1 MNNLS
6 YKLPRVFLVLA
17 LLLVAACGSP
27 ELPVEPEE
35 FVEPEPRKVI
45 FTQASF
51 VYMGDDVGEQIS
63 DGWVVK
69 FLTDMEIDDYGN
81 PIGEGSVMQLLLNV
95 TYNPSQ
101 EVDMSLLEGI
111 YTAQTSSGD
120 FRENTFVDGYMD
132 YIELPDGRHERA
144 DGSFYADIA
153 EGSTDMDVDLLDD
166 GVMQITRNDDGT
178 FTFEGIMV
186 GKKCRKRYF
195 EWSGNIEPTSYVEPV
210 IPNSTLTS
218 NMDLITLSKMQLQDK
233 GDCFYRM
240 DKSYRCLLLFVVEDG
255 ITFNQWGK
263 PEGDGKMLRLE
274 LLVPWDN
281 NMEDGIPAG
290 RYPFVQ
296 RNPDTSID
304 KDKIVPFRAIAGLPD
319 CFTAPY
325 WSGSWYV
332 EYAGGMWGEL
342 YGRIDS
348 GEVVVERGEDG
359 SHHLSCSLYDCSS
372 EPVNITADVRIASDK
387 VLIYE

>member
-1 MNNLS
+1 MKNFP

-166 GVMQITRNDDGT
+166 GVVEITRNDDGT
-178 FTFEGIMV
+178 FTFEGVMV

-218 NMDLITLSKMQLQDK
+218 NMNLTTLSKMQLQDK

-240 DKSYRCLLLFVVEDG
+240 DESYRCLLLFVVEDG

-359 SHHLSCSLYDCSS
+359 SHHISCSLYDCSS

>member
-1 MNNLS
+1 MRTIHHNFHSLLS
-6 YKLPRVFLVLA
+6 LLA
-17 LLLVAACGSP
+17 LLMMASCGTP
-27 ELPVEPEE
+27 EVPEE
-35 FVEPEPRKVI
+35 PKEFEEPIPPKVF
-45 FTQASF
+45 FTNASF
-51 VYMGDDVGEQIS
+51 SYMGDDVGEQTS

-81 PIGEGSVMQLLLNV
+81 PIGEGAVMQLLLNV

-101 EVDMSLLEGI
+101 EADTSLLPGI

-120 FRENTFVDGYMD
+120 FRENSFVDGYMD
-132 YIELPDGRHERA
+132 FIELPDGRHERA

-153 EGSTDMDVDLLDD
+153 EGSTEMDVDLLDD
-166 GVMQITRNDDGT
+166 GAIAITRNTDGT
-178 FTFEGIMV
+178 FTIEGVMV

-195 EWSGNIEPTSYVEPV
+195 EWSGNIEPTSYVEPET
-210 IPNSTLTS
+210 PNSTLTS
-218 NMDLITLSKMQLQDK
+218 NMNLTTLSKMQLQDK

-240 DKSYRCLLLFVVEDG
+240 DESYRCLLLFVVEDG

-263 PEGDGKMLRLE
+263 PEGNGKMLRLE
-274 LLVPWDN
+274 LLVPWDSSV
-281 NMEDGIPAG
+281 EDGVPAG

-332 EYAGGMWGEL
+332 EYAEGVWSEL

-359 SHHLSCSLYDCSS
+359 SHHLSCTLYDCSS
-372 EPVNITADVRIASDK
+372 EPVAIAADVHIASDK
-387 VLIYE
+387 VLIYK

>member
-1 MNNLS
+1 MKNLS
-6 YKLPRVFLVLA
+6 YKLPSVFLVLA

-27 ELPVEPEE
+27 ELPVQPEE

-166 GVMQITRNDDGT
+166 GVVEITRNDDGT

-186 GKKCRKRYF
+186 GKKCRKRHF

-218 NMDLITLSKMQLQDK
+218 NMNLTTLSKMQLQDK

-240 DKSYRCLLLFVVEDG
+240 DESYRCLLLFVVEDG

-304 KDKIVPFRAIAGLPD
+304 RDKIVPFRAIAGLPD

-359 SHHLSCSLYDCSS
+359 SHHLSCLLYDCSS
-372 EPVNITADVRIASDK
+372 EPVKVTADVLIASDK
-387 VLIYE
+387 VLIYK

>member
-153 EGSTDMDVDLLDD
+153 EGSTDMDEDLLDD
-166 GVMQITRNDDGT
+166 GVVQITRNDDGT

-218 NMDLITLSKMQLQDK
+218 NMNLTTLSKMQLQDK

-240 DKSYRCLLLFVVEDG
+240 DESYRCLLLFVVEDG

-281 NMEDGIPAG
+281 NIEDGIPAG